1 MDDKSKTTFRDVLLT
16 VLKRLS
22 SPVIWLAFLNAFYI
36 AVEQGDFSNPRTA
49 LLAIISALVSL
60 FTALNNP
67 TDRDNF

>member
-1 MDDKSKTTFRDVLLT
+1 MNDKEKTTFCDILIII
-16 VLKRLS
+16 LKRLS

>member
-1 MDDKSKTTFRDVLLT
+1 MENENKTTFRDVLRII
-16 VLKRLS
+16 LKRLS

-36 AVEQGDFSNPRTA
+36 AVEQGDFSNPKTA